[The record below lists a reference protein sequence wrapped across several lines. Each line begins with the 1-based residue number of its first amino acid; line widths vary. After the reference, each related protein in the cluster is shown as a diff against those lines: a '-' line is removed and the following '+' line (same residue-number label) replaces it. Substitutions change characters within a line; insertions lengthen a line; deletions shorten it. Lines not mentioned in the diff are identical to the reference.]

1 MGKVKKTYR
10 LEQNTIDYLVSLASD
25 AGLTVTEALERAILA
40 YGSEP
45 DVCHTQEAAR
55 DKAVDVLSEELTRL
69 HSQLDAKDRQID
81 RLTDALADAQATA
94 KAAQAL
100 HAATAQTLALE
111 SAAQKKSRFKRLL
124 EALRG

>member
-10 LEQNTIDYLVSLASD
+10 LEQDTADYLASLASD
-25 AGLTVTEALERAILA
+25 AGVTVTEALERAIRA

-45 DVCHTQEAAR
+45 DACHTHEDAP
-55 DKAVDVLSEELTRL
+55 DKAVDALSEELSRL

-111 SAAQKKSRFKRLL
+111 SAEQKKSRWQRLL
-124 EALRG
+124 EAWRG